1 MTSAAIY
8 IIAGIGGALF
18 LAVAIFGGVL
28 KEKILNHVSLS
39 TFFNGMIKTFLI
51 ELVILIMVVLIA
63 LIIWTTVIGLSLD
76 NSVVIKLSF
85 VGVMYLIAL
94 LTIVL
99 FVSDVVR
106 MLENW
111 W

>member
-85 VGVMYLIAL
+85 VGVMCLIAL